1 MLDVYSLNVIV
12 GSTATIPFNNTNL
25 VKGNTAILTAPGS
38 IQLNKRGVYMV
49 ECDASVVPSAAG
61 TASIQLTKDGALQQQ
76 AQSSV
81 TGTAGAIST
90 LGFHT
95 LVPVRQDNTCCC
107 FTSPVT
113 LQVLNTGVASTFNN
127 ISLTVTKIC

>member
-1 MLDVYSLNVIV
+1 MLDIYGLNVIV

-25 VKGNTAILTAPGS
+25 VKGNTAVLSAPGS
-38 IQLNKRGVYMV
+38 IQLNKRGVYIV
-49 ECDASVVPSAAG
+49 ECDASVTPSVAG
-61 TASIQLTKDGALQQQ
+61 TVSIQMSRDGILQPQ

-81 TGTAGAIST
+81 TGTADEIST

-95 LVPVRQDNTCCC
+95 LVPVREDNSCCC
-107 FTSPVT
+107 YSSPVT

-127 ISLTVTKIC
+127 ISVTVTKIC